1 MRRTWYLLALVP
13 FAVGAALAVVSFVRL
28 FDNLEGMPRL
38 VVPGERSLELE
49 AGDYVVYGETESV
62 VDGTAYSNPRFAVRC
77 ALAHKDG
84 TPITLS
90 HATVARS
97 YSFGGHAGNG
107 MFEFELPSPETVTL
121 SCTTEDG
128 KAVLAIGRGIGG
140 AIVAGVLSVLLGSL
154 AAVVVFVVVFIKRR
168 RWRRRE
174 AEARAAAPAG
184 SGSSAG

>member
-38 VVPGERSLELE
+38 VVPGERSVELD
-49 AGDYVVYGETESV
+49 AGNYVVYGESRSI
-62 VDGTAYSNPRFAVRC
+62 VDGTAYVSDQFSVRC
-77 ALAHKDG
+77 ALAKQDG
-84 TPITLS
+84 TEIPLS
-90 HATVARS
+90 HSSIERT
-97 YSFGGHAGNG
+97 YELGDHAGSG
-107 MFEFELPSPETVTL
+107 LFEFELPTRETVKL

-128 KAVLAIGRGIGG
+128 KVVLAIGRGIGG
-140 AIVAGVLSVLLGSL
+140 AIVAGVLSVMLGGL

-174 AEARAAAPAG
+174 AQGRAGAPAG